1 MDWRERA
8 NDKEEGLRAA
18 LDGRQVKM
26 WTALPG
32 IIEAFDE
39 SVLTATVQPAIQ
51 GRVSQPD
58 GSSAF
63 IDLPLLLDCPVM
75 FPNGGGVMLTFPVK
89 QGDECLMI
97 FSSRCIDA
105 WWESGGVQAPME
117 ARMHDLSD
125 GFVLVG
131 PRSKARKIDGLSTA
145 NAQLRSEDGATF
157 IELDPEGQAVQ
168 VTAPGGFTVNADA
181 GATIN
186 ANTTINGTLHV
197 TGTITTDSDVLAPT
211 GDVVAG
217 TVSLK
222 THTHSGVLSG
232 GAISGPPVP

>member
-8 NDKEEGLRAA
+8 NDFEEGLRAA
-18 LDGRQVKM
+18 LDGRQVTI
-26 WTALPG
+26 WTAMPG
-32 IIEAFDE
+32 IVEAFDE
-39 SVLTATVQPAIQ
+39 DAITCTVQPAIQ

-63 IDLPLLLDCPVM
+63 VNMPLLLDCPVV
-75 FPNGGGVMLTFPVK
+75 FPSGGGVTLTFPVK
-89 QGDECLMI
+89 PGDECLVI
-97 FSSRCIDA
+97 IASRCIDA

-125 GFVLVG
+125 GFAIIG
-131 PRSKARKIDGLSTA
+131 PRSQARKISGISTT
-145 NAQLRSEDGATF
+145 NAQLRSDDGETF
-157 IELDPEGQAVQ
+157 IELDPEGQAVV
-168 VTAPGGFTVNADA
+168 VTAPGGYTVNADA

-197 TGTITTDSDVLAPT
+197 TGNITTDSDVQAT
-211 GDVVAG
+211 GDVLAG

-222 THTHSGVLSG
+222 THEHSGVVSG